1 MGVKFKLFSKLG
13 RPPWRKLQQSL
24 LEQWANVW
32 SQSWVEL
39 RGQKDYITAEH
50 FLLLPRG
57 ITTLL
62 SLLLRRE

>member
-39 RGQKDYITAEH
+39 RGQKDHITAEH
-50 FLLLPRG
+50 FLC
-57 ITTLL
+57 
-62 SLLLRRE
+62 